1 MDVDFIGN
9 SNNFHHL
16 IKAGKFTKDEL
27 AFGMNLRSYKNTTQF
42 NAQDAWRLPGP
53 KCFSPR
59 DQYTE
64 TKSFLDETNKSFAN
78 KFKDKHAE
86 KNAGEI
92 MHMVRS
98 NDVYENIGWMTNL
111 RGDRAARKPSVKS
124 PAKKKNNWQQTYSE
138 KNVS

>member
-9 SNNFHHL
+9 SNNFQHL
-16 IKAGKFTKDEL
+16 IKAGKYTKDEL

-53 KCFSPR
+53 KAFSPKN
-59 DQYTE
+59 QYKGTN
-64 TKSFLDETNKSFAN
+64 SFLEETNKGFSL

-111 RGDRAARKPSVKS
+111 RGDRAARKPS
-124 PAKKKNNWQQTYSE
+124 
-138 KNVS
+138 

>member
-1 MDVDFIGN
+1 MDVDFVGN
-9 SNNFHHL
+9 SSNFHHL
-16 IKAGKFTKDEL
+16 ITAGKFTKDEL
-27 AFGMNLRSYKNTTQF
+27 SFGMNLRSYKNTTQF

-59 DQYTE
+59 DQYSQ
-64 TKSFLDETNKSFAN
+64 TKTALDETNKAFSS

-111 RGDRAARKPSVKS
+111 RGDRASRKPTSVAKS
-124 PAKKKNNWQQTYSE
+124 PKKNQNQY
-138 KNVS
+138 